1 MLIKVRATQIPL
13 VWDVIK
19 FVADKTNEVEGDK
32 RSFYNQTLL
41 ELLNDHAQCFVRL
54 MPDRGIQKLLVT
66 KVLVNPL
73 LGTKQLLI
81 KFLYSFV
88 ANPEAWQ
95 EDLEFLRGFAKQ
107 MECKVITFETKN
119 LRAKKLAERVGFQ
132 EAFQTMSLELGD

>member
-19 FVADKTNEVEGDK
+19 FAADKTNEVEGSK
-32 RSFYNQTLL
+32 QSFYNQTLL

-88 ANPEAWQ
+88 ASPEAWQ

-119 LRAKKLAERVGFQ
+119 LRAKELAERVGFQ